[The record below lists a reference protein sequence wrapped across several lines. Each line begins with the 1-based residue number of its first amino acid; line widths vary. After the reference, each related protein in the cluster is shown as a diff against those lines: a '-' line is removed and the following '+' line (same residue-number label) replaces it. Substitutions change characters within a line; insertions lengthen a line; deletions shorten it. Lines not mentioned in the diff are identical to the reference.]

1 MHYTTAAEAVKLIR
15 SNDSVYI
22 QGSTSIP
29 EALVAAMAERGG
41 ELEHVTVY
49 SAFAVGAF
57 DAPYCRPEYKESFL
71 VNSLF
76 VANNIRRWLADGYGQ
91 TIPAFLGEIPALFRD
106 GTLPLD
112 VALINVSPPDAE
124 GYCSFGVS
132 ADLAVSAVECAKTII
147 AQVNRAMPYSYG
159 DAVIHTSRLA
169 AAVEVDSPLV
179 EVPTAVPSETERKIG
194 SYIAELIPD
203 GATLQI
209 GVGGIP
215 NAVLAALGGHRH
227 LGLHTEAM
235 TDGVLPLLESGVID
249 NSQKAV
255 MPGVTVASLALGS
268 RRLYDYMDYRK
279 DLVMKDV
286 AWTNDPFRI
295 RQNPKVMAINSAV
308 EVDLTGQ
315 VCADSVGMRIISGV
329 GGQHDFM
336 YGGALSEGGKT
347 FIAIPST
354 TPKGESKIRALLSPG
369 AGATFVPVDTRPT
382 KFQLTLGQL
391 EAAAT
396 DRTKAIVLTSP
407 NNPTGCVLN
416 PRSLDAVAKFAKA
429 HDAFVIC
436 DDVYTSLVY
445 EGVYKSDEGVHLGF
459 ASCYGELRDR
469 IIVCDSF
476 SKPYAMTGWR
486 LGWVA
491 ADAPISAQIAKM
503 HQYMVS
509 SVPSFVQRAA
519 IRALKEDVAPARE
532 VYRGRRDYVLARLR
546 EIGLDVVEPDGAFY
560 VFPSI
565 DTFGMSSNV
574 FCTRLIAEKGVAL
587 VPGSCF
593 AAEGFVRLSYCCSME
608 NLEEGLNRLAAFVQ
622 TLEQRF
628 V

>member
-91 TIPAFLGEIPALFRD
+91 TIPAFLGEIPGLFRD
-106 GTLPLD
+106 GTLPVD
-112 VALINVSPPDAE
+112 VAILNVSPPDAE

-215 NAVLAALGGHRH
+215 NAVLAALGDHKH
-227 LGLHTEAM
+227 LGLHTEAL
-235 TDGVLPLLESGVID
+235 TDGVVPLIRSGVID
-249 NSQKAV
+249 NSQKKV
-255 MPGVTVASLALGS
+255 LPGKNLASLALGS
-268 RRLYDYMDYRK
+268 KRLYEYMDYNE
-279 DLVMKDV
+279 DLIMKDV

-295 RQNPKVMAINSAV
+295 RENPRVMAINSAV

-315 VCADSVGMRIISGV
+315 VCADSIGTMIYSSV

-347 FIAIPST
+347 FIALPST
-354 TPKGESKIRALLSPG
+354 TSKGQSKIKALLTPG
-369 AGATFVPVDTRPT
+369 AGVVTTR
-382 KFQLTLGQL
+382 FQTQYVVTEYGAAYLLGKGL
-391 EAAAT
+391 AE
-396 DRTKAIVLTSP
+396 
-407 NNPTGCVLN
+407 
-416 PRSLDAVAKFAKA
+416 
-429 HDAFVIC
+429 
-436 DDVYTSLVY
+436 
-445 EGVYKSDEGVHLGF
+445 
-459 ASCYGELRDR
+459 
-469 IIVCDSF
+469 
-476 SKPYAMTGWR
+476 
-486 LGWVA
+486 
-491 ADAPISAQIAKM
+491 
-503 HQYMVS
+503 
-509 SVPSFVQRAA
+509 RA
-519 IRALKEDVAPARE
+519 RALIDIAHPSARE
-532 VYRGRRDYVLARLR
+532 ELEKAACERFGYSFLRL
-546 EIGLDVVEPDGAFY
+546 
-560 VFPSI
+560 
-565 DTFGMSSNV
+565 
-574 FCTRLIAEKGVAL
+574 K
-587 VPGSCF
+587 
-593 AAEGFVRLSYCCSME
+593 
-608 NLEEGLNRLAAFVQ
+608 
-622 TLEQRF
+622 
-628 V
+628 